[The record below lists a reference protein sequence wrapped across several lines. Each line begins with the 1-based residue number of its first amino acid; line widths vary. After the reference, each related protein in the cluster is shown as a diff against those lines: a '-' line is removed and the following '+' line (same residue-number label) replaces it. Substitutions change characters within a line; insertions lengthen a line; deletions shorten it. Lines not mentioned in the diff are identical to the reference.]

1 MAQLIHTLDPKL
13 LAEDVQDTRYANS
26 PFRALKTLGPKVRG
40 ARYEKITIA
49 LMKALGHDYGKR
61 TSTDSDARFDGV
73 EFEIKGSMLGKNS
86 DQFSFLQIRPNQ
98 NYDSLMF
105 TMLYPDRVV
114 IMTMTKDQVKHNVE
128 QNVFKKQHEGKT
140 GLGATY
146 CYYGNQ
152 QTLSEIGA
160 TLLHEIT

>member
-1 MAQLIHTLDPKL
+1 MSQLIHTLDPKL
-13 LAEDVQDTRYANS
+13 LAEATADVRYANS

-40 ARYEKITIA
+40 SRYEKITID
-49 LMKALGHDYGKR
+49 LMKALGHKYSRR
-61 TSTDSDARFDGV
+61 TSTQSDARFDDT
-73 EFEIKGSMLGKNS
+73 EYEIKGSMLGKNS

-128 QNVFKKQHEGKT
+128 QNVFKKQHEGKE

-146 CYYGNQ
+146 SYYGNQ